1 MKVGAGDTAI
11 ELQGHGTIL
20 ARLST
25 PLMTWIGDHQRPR
38 AVGRKVVPA
47 QARNAFQLRRHHLQ
61 SAFTLQH
68 IDRPEGVTD
77 IGGQHFLADR
87 KPLPA
92 GAEIG
97 IRFVGDKSSRRL
109 GAFLPRFG
117 RGKQQRHRA
126 GAPAQFLLDAVT
138 VATKVRQAQSCR
150 ERAVAPQLVAFA
162 DQARGP
168 AEIRRIIC
176 GTDGH
181 RCHDGKRSDQ
191 PTQESALTVRR
202 LHCVK
207 SARTRKAGL
216 K

>member
-1 MKVGAGDTAI
+1 MQRRPLPD
-11 ELQGHGTIL
+11 LL

-25 PLMTWIGDHQRPR
+25 PLMTWIGDHQRPGT
-38 AVGRKVVPA
+38 VSRKVVPT
-47 QARNAFQLRRHHLQ
+47 QHRDAFELWRHNLH
-61 SAFTLQH
+61 AVFTLQH
-68 IDRPEGVTD
+68 IDRPEGVAD

-109 GAFLPRFG
+109 GPFLPRFG

-138 VATKVRQAQSCR
+138 VATEARQVQSCR
-150 ERAVAPQLVAFA
+150 ERAVAPQFAAFA

-168 AEIRRIIC
+168 AKIRRIIR

-207 SARTRKAGL
+207 SARTKKAGL